1 MPNNITDTKY
11 KISTKYKIIKIIRFL
26 VVIFILSFAIAMLL
40 FITIH
45 GEKISQIEK
54 TTPID
59 IEITKIDSIAS

>member
-11 KISTKYKIIKIIRFL
+11 KISTKYKIIKIVRL
-26 VVIFILSFAIAMLL
+26 LLVIFILSFSLALML
-40 FITIH
+40 FIIIH

-59 IEITKIDSIAS
+59 IEIIKANGRAS

>member
-1 MPNNITDTKY
+1 MLKNIIDTKY
-11 KISTKYKIIKIIRFL
+11 KINTKYKIIKLTRLL
-26 VVIFILSFAIAMLL
+26 VVIFILSFSMALLL

-59 IEITKIDSIAS
+59 IEISKTNNKAS